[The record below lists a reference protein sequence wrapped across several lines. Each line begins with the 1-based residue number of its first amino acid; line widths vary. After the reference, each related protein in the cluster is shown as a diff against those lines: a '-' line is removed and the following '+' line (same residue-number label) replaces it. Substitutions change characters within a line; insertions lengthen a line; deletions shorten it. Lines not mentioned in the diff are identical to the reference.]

1 MKKDTAQF
9 QVEVTQQQNI
19 DFANISGDW
28 NPLHTNFEHA
38 ANSAYKKPVLHGA
51 YSAGLISRLAGMY
64 LPGDACL
71 LHDMRLRFIT
81 PIIPPARL
89 TVVGVVEE
97 QSSATKRVA
106 ATIKDTDTGQR
117 YVEASY
123 GFSLHEI
130 KEKSSNKIDANFTND
145 VANSADNKPKYLV
158 TGGSGGIG
166 SAVLELLGDRAFAL
180 SHTEMVGAIKSWP
193 VNAPIAGII
202 HCGSPKPDNEPL
214 LDINNPEVSIDHHIT
229 APLLQIQKL
238 ACLLNEYGVEN
249 APLILVG
256 STAAQ
261 PGRHA
266 YGMPLYSL
274 TKSLIPTL
282 VRIFAL
288 ELALNKKRCFGVAF
302 DVVDGGINQGM
313 STVAKLTNADRSA
326 WGVLATPQ
334 GAAEQIEWMLENRSY
349 LVSGC
354 MVTLTGGAIG

>member
-1 MKKDTAQF
+1 MKKNSAQF
-9 QVEVTQQQNI
+9 VVEVTPQQNI

-28 NPLHTNFEHA
+28 NPLHTNPEHA
-38 ANSAYKKPVLHGA
+38 AKSAYKKPVLHGA

-64 LPGDACL
+64 LPGEACL
-71 LHDMRLRFIT
+71 LHDMRLRFIA

-89 TVVGVVEE
+89 NVVGALQE
-97 QSSATKRVA
+97 QSSATKRVE
-106 ATIKDTDTGQR
+106 ATIQDADTGLR

-123 GFSLHEI
+123 GFSLHTVDDTI
-130 KEKSSNKIDANFTND
+130 KDTSNQQNVD
-145 VANSADNKPKYLV
+145 KPDDKKPRYLV

-166 SAVLELLGDRAFAL
+166 SAVLELLANRAFAI
-180 SHTEMVGAIKSWP
+180 SYSDMVGDIDDWKIDF
-193 VNAPIAGII
+193 PIAGII

-214 LDINNPEVSIDHHIT
+214 LDIADPGVAINHHIS
-229 APLLQIQKL
+229 APLIQIQKL
-238 ACLLNEYGVEN
+238 ASLLNKQGVEN

-261 PGRHA
+261 PGRHS
-266 YGMPLYSL
+266 YRMPLYSL

-288 ELALNKKRCFGVAF
+288 ELAINKKRCFGVAF

-326 WGVLATPQ
+326 WGVLATPKEV
-334 GAAEQIEWMLENRSY
+334 AEQIEWMVDNNSY